1 MIIYKGT
8 KLPMSFL
15 SKLQFE
21 FPNRRLYF
29 FMECFLYN
37 VDCTVAYFL
46 YLALKVDKQLL
57 EGSVSKKTILAR
69 MEGKMPLYT

>member
-1 MIIYKGT
+1 
-8 KLPMSFL
+8 
-15 SKLQFE
+15 
-21 FPNRRLYF
+21 
-29 FMECFLYN
+29 MECFLYN

-57 EGSVSKKTILAR
+57 EGFLAR

>member
-1 MIIYKGT
+1 MV
-8 KLPMSFL
+8 
-15 SKLQFE
+15 
-21 FPNRRLYF
+21 
-29 FMECFLYN
+29 CFLYN